1 MRFTLKQMLVFEA
14 VADSGSVTTAADQ
27 VALSQS
33 AASMALSQLEEAL
46 GKPLFDRQGKR
57 LVLNQWGHWLRSRA
71 RRLLFDARQ
80 IELGFNGQHLLSG
93 ELSIGASQTVA
104 ERLLPDLISEL
115 DNDFPEM
122 RIKLAV
128 DNSEHV
134 IAGLLNY
141 HFAVGVIEGRCD
153 DSQIKQEAWC
163 KDHLVIVAA
172 AHHPY
177 AKLDRVSLAQ
187 LEAAKWVLREPGA
200 GTREIFDSAIHGRL
214 ESLNVWRE
222 YSHVPVLIS
231 LVSRHVYL
239 SCLPYR
245 SVEDWVKAGVLT
257 ILPVPELNMERTF
270 TFVWRKDAGENP
282 LRDCVIKA
290 AKRCPVKRAD
300 SLSD

>member
-1 MRFTLKQMLVFEA
+1 MKFTLKQMLVFEA
-14 VADSGSVTTAADQ
+14 IADTGSVSLAAVQ
-27 VALSQS
+27 VSLSQS
-33 AASMALSQLEEAL
+33 AASMALAQLEEAL
-46 GKPLFDRQGKR
+46 GKPLFDRQGKK

-80 IELGFNGQHLLSG
+80 IDLGFRGQHLLSG
-93 ELSIGASQTVA
+93 ELSVGASQTVA
-104 ERLLPDLISEL
+104 ERLLPELISQL
-115 DNDFPEM
+115 DNDFPEL
-122 RIKLAV
+122 RIPLAV

-134 IAGLLNY
+134 VEGLINY
-141 HFAVGVIEGRCD
+141 HFDLGIIEGRCD
-153 DSQIKQEAWC
+153 DNRIAQERWC
-163 KDHLVIVAA
+163 KDHLVVVAA

-177 AKLDRVSLAQ
+177 AGQPRVSMAQ
-187 LEAAKWVLREPGA
+187 LEEAKWVLREPGA

-214 ESLNVWRE
+214 TNLQVWRE

-245 SVEDWVKAGVLT
+245 SVEQAVTSGTLI

-270 TFVWRKDAGENP
+270 TFVWRKDAGDNP

-290 AKRCPVKRAD
+290 AKRLA
-300 SLSD
+300 S